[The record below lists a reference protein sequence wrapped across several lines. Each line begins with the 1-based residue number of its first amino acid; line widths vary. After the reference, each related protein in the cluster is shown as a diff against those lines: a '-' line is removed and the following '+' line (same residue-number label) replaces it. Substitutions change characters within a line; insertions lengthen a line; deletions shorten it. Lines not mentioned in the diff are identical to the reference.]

1 MTAPGTLPPL
11 VLACRGR
18 IRLTLGTAAVVLLGL
33 GAALLAGEP
42 DRRAPRPLVVAGAAG
57 LFLLGGGAAHLFLRY
72 GLGRLVLDD
81 RGFTLAGPFRRAV
94 AVRWDGVASWRALA
108 GGPGPR
114 MLRLRLDDGRRLS
127 LPLVFEESHLI
138 EVGLAQRHFP
148 RI

>member
-1 MTAPGTLPPL
+1 VTAPDTLPPL
-11 VLACRGR
+11 VLSCRGR
-18 IRLTLGTAAVVLLGL
+18 VRLALFTAAIVLLGL
-33 GAALLAGEP
+33 GAATLAGEP
-42 DRRAPRPLVVAGAAG
+42 DPRPLAIAGAVA

-81 RGFTLAGPFRRAV
+81 RGFTLAGPFRRPL
-94 AVRWDGVASWRALA
+94 AVRWAGVASWRALA

-127 LPLVFEESHLI
+127 LPLVFEDSHLV